1 VLTVDAARAGL
12 RDAFAEESANR
23 LTGLDRALAECDVDT
38 LRLTAGED
46 FSPRLQR
53 FFEQRRRR

>member
-1 VLTVDAARAGL
+1 
-12 RDAFAEESANR
+12 
-23 LTGLDRALAECDVDT
+23 VDT
-38 LRLTAGED
+38 LRLWVGEN